1 MLFASQIVCD
11 CGCVLIAG
19 SVLTVSVAAAD
30 TAGVVQ
36 TVFET
41 KQRY

>member
-1 MLFASQIVCD
+1 M
-11 CGCVLIAG
+11 AG
-19 SVLTVSVAAAD
+19 SVLTVSVAAAE
-30 TAGVVQ
+30 AVGVAQ